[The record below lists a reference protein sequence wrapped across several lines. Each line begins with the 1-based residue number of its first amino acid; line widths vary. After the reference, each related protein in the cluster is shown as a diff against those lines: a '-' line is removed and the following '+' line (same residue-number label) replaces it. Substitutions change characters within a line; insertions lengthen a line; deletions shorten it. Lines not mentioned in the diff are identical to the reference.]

1 MVKKNIPNTRLIANY
16 KYFSEGGESEREVVF
31 LTKNNIVR
39 EGSVDFWKKN

>member
-1 MVKKNIPNTRLIANY
+1 MAKKQIPNARLIANH

-39 EGSVDFWKKN
+39 EGSVDF